1 VLASARDDAEGFAR
15 KVALFEDELAAE
27 HRVREVSERGCQEQ
41 FEKLTLR
48 HSRGSELCHAIISPP
63 RPRHHLSEGM
73 RIATLR
79 HTEMAGELAA
89 LWAVVTT
96 VVESVL
102 WRSPNDTFRVEVVS
116 EVATEFQKA
125 EDRRSRLERPAVRV
139 CDLLLGPLPGHTR
152 LADRLYEAVG

>member
-1 VLASARDDAEGFAR
+1 
-15 KVALFEDELAAE
+15 
-27 HRVREVSERGCQEQ
+27 
-41 FEKLTLR
+41 
-48 HSRGSELCHAIISPP
+48 
-63 RPRHHLSEGM
+63 M

-139 CDLLLGPLPGHTR
+139 CDLLLGPPPGHTR